1 MARMSVKKAASQ
13 PFIPLVEQLSAAY
26 QAFSLYDAEGL
37 RKSGSGLTP
46 SQARV
51 IFALGG
57 TDGMTCKD
65 IGDITLIT
73 KGTLTGVVDR
83 LEEKGLVERWSVEGD
98 GRNWLLID
106 DLVDTG
112 NTARVVRDIL
122 PRAHFATVYAKPAG
136 RPVVD
141 TFITEVSQDTWIL
154 FPWDAESQFV
164 QPMAGQGR

>member
-1 MARMSVKKAASQ
+1 MSKLTVENASSEA
-13 PFIPLVEQLSAAY
+13 FLPLMQELAGAY

-37 RKSGSGLTP
+37 RKSGSDLTP

-51 IFALGG
+51 IFTVGD

-98 GRNWLLID
+98 GRKTIVALTRRGEKIYKIEYPKHVEFLREKFGKLGARDRQQATNLLKK
-106 DLVDTG
+106 V
-112 NTARVVRDIL
+112 
-122 PRAHFATVYAKPAG
+122 K
-136 RPVVD
+136 
-141 TFITEVSQDTWIL
+141 EL
-154 FPWDAESQFV
+154 F
-164 QPMAGQGR
+164 

>member
-1 MARMSVKKAASQ
+1 MTKLTAETASSQ
-13 PFIPLVEQLSAAY
+13 AFLPLIQELASAY

-37 RKSGSGLTP
+37 RKSGSDLTP

-51 IFALGG
+51 IFTIGD

-98 GRNWLLID
+98 GRKTIIALTRRGERVYQSEYPKHVEFLKEKFDKLGARDRQQAIKLLSK
-106 DLVDTG
+106 V
-112 NTARVVRDIL
+112 
-122 PRAHFATVYAKPAG
+122 K
-136 RPVVD
+136 
-141 TFITEVSQDTWIL
+141 EL
-154 FPWDAESQFV
+154 F
-164 QPMAGQGR
+164 

>member
-1 MARMSVKKAASQ
+1 MQELAG
-13 PFIPLVEQLSAAY
+13 AY

-37 RKSGSGLTP
+37 RKSGSDLTP

-51 IFALGG
+51 IFTIGD

-98 GRNWLLID
+98 GRKTIVALTRRGERVYQKEFPRHVEFLKEKFDGLGARDRKQALSLLKKIR
-106 DLVDTG
+106 G
-112 NTARVVRDIL
+112 
-122 PRAHFATVYAKPAG
+122 
-136 RPVVD
+136 
-141 TFITEVSQDTWIL
+141 L
-154 FPWDAESQFV
+154 F
-164 QPMAGQGR
+164 

>member
-1 MARMSVKKAASQ
+1 MAKLDVKNASSQ
-13 PFIPLVEQLSAAY
+13 TFIPLVEELAAAY

-51 IFALGG
+51 VFTLGG

-65 IGDITLIT
+65 IGDVTLIT

-98 GRNWLLID
+98 GRKTIIALTRRGERVFEKEFPRHVEFLKAKFDKLGAGDRKEATQLLEKIK
-106 DLVDTG
+106 G
-112 NTARVVRDIL
+112 
-122 PRAHFATVYAKPAG
+122 
-136 RPVVD
+136 
-141 TFITEVSQDTWIL
+141 L
-154 FPWDAESQFV
+154 F
-164 QPMAGQGR
+164 